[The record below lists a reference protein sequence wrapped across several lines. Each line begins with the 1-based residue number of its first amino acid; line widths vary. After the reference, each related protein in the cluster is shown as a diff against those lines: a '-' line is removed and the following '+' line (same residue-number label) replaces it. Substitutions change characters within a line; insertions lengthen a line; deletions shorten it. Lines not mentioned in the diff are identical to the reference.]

1 MSTYTDA
8 TLDFDSSHKP
18 TLDISWDRKRP
29 LLKVESLNKFYG
41 DTQVLH
47 DISLQIKPGE
57 IIGLVGPNGA
67 GKTTL
72 METLYGGQPFE
83 AGLVRLFGED
93 VRQGLNHVIK
103 QQLGVVPQSFS
114 LPSLLRVEE
123 IISLYQVL
131 YTDALSVKQLLDIV
145 ALKAQRK
152 MRFSRL
158 SGGQKRRLVLAL
170 ALAGKPKLLLLD
182 EPTSDLDPQ
191 SRRYIW
197 RHIIANSRQSG
208 TGVLIATH
216 QMDEAEN
223 LCDRVMII
231 NHGRLLENASPQ
243 QLIERYCP
251 GHHIRFSVPLTSV
264 DEFLAL
270 FPEATQE
277 SDEHDQTFRRLHIPT
292 QELAQVL
299 PQVIALSQRL
309 GCEPEQMQVSKNTL
323 EDVFIHLTGEALRD

>member
-29 LLKVESLNKFYG
+29 LLEVESLNKFYG

-158 SGGQKRRLVLAL
+158 SGGKKDVWCWHWHWPANPSFFCWMNPPAILTRKADAIFGGTLLRILVNLAR
-170 ALAGKPKLLLLD
+170 A
-182 EPTSDLDPQ
+182 
-191 SRRYIW
+191 Y
-197 RHIIANSRQSG
+197 
-208 TGVLIATH
+208 
-216 QMDEAEN
+216 
-223 LCDRVMII
+223 
-231 NHGRLLENASPQ
+231 
-243 QLIERYCP
+243 
-251 GHHIRFSVPLTSV
+251 
-264 DEFLAL
+264 
-270 FPEATQE
+270 
-277 SDEHDQTFRRLHIPT
+277 
-292 QELAQVL
+292 
-299 PQVIALSQRL
+299 
-309 GCEPEQMQVSKNTL
+309 
-323 EDVFIHLTGEALRD
+323 